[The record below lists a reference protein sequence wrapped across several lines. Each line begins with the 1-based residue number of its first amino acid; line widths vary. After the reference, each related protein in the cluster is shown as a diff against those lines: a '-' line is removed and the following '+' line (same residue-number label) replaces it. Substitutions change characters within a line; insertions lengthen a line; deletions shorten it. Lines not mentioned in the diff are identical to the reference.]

1 MPPYRDHSYFQAEQA
16 TLIPELNEVNKVQSS
31 ECEQT
36 PLGCGHITDRSALER
51 ALPNLSALLLR
62 TQDAERRRIS
72 RELHDSA
79 GQNLAAIKL
88 KLESVRKRLHDRP
101 DVGSELAECCELVS
115 ECLKEIRTT
124 SYLLHPPLL
133 DELGLAAAV
142 RSYIDGYVKRSKV
155 DVNINIDGALG
166 RIDRDIEMAFFR
178 VIQEALTNIHRHS
191 GSSTAGI
198 TIGRSM
204 SETFVEIADSGK
216 GMLDPMAD
224 PQGSFFGKI
233 GVGIAGMRE
242 RMKELGGKLEIYST
256 SAGTIVR
263 ASVPRKTPY

>member
-1 MPPYRDHSYFQAEQA
+1 MPSHKDNPYEAEKV
-16 TLIPELNEVNKVQSS
+16 TLLPELNEVNKIQSS
-31 ECEQT
+31 DYQQRA
-36 PLGCGHITDRSALER
+36 LGCEHITDHSGPER
-51 ALPNLSALLLR
+51 ALPNLSVLLLR

-88 KLESVRKRLHDRP
+88 KLESARKKLNDRP
-101 DVGSELAECCELVS
+101 DVGNELAECCELVS

-142 RSYIDGYVKRSKV
+142 RSYVQGYAKRSKV
-155 DVNINIDGALG
+155 EVNTTIDAALG
-166 RIDRDIEMAFFR
+166 RLDHDVEMAFFR
-178 VIQEALTNIHRHS
+178 VIQESLTNIHRHS
-191 GSSTAGI
+191 GSSTARI
-198 TIGRSM
+198 TIGRGI
-204 SETFVEIADSGK
+204 SETFAEIADSGK
-216 GMLDPMAD
+216 GMPDDMAD
-224 PQGSFFGKI
+224 PYGSFFGRI

-242 RMKELGGKLEIYST
+242 RMKELSGKLEIYST

-263 ASVPRKTPY
+263 ASVPRKTT